1 MALLRSSS
9 RPLNSIGYREL
20 AGNIGR
26 WILKWRHPL
35 WWLPDV
41 PSEQDEAYRR
51 IWANLRQVD
60 RVVDGRHD
68 TEDWFKRSGD
78 FVYVCARIPSDILT
92 PDYERLTGI
101 LQEFPFTRV
110 IPPSYLNITVQE
122 LGYHTERPEGR
133 DEFTQHWLDEF
144 IHHAETPIGS
154 FRPFD
159 VRLGGANSY
168 VDAAFLDVHD
178 NGWLSRIHT
187 RLLDFVS
194 QPPSMRYAYL
204 PELIVAQY
212 VQVASIDSLVRAL
225 TPFRDTTFGSFRVNT
240 IDVMRVST
248 SETFAVPQLVHSF
261 ELGHEPGLIDRV
273 SPAEDLSRR

>member
-1 MALLRSSS
+1 M
-9 RPLNSIGYREL
+9 NSIGFREL
-20 AGNIGR
+20 ARNIGR

-68 TEDWFKRSGD
+68 TDDWYARTGD
-78 FVYVCARIPSDILT
+78 FVYVCARIPIDVLT
-92 PDYERLTGI
+92 PDYERLVET
-101 LQEFPFTRV
+101 LERFPFARIV
-110 IPPSYLNITVQE
+110 PRPYLNITVQE
-122 LGYHTERPEGR
+122 LGYLTERPVGR
-133 DEFTQHWLDEF
+133 DEITQHWLDEF
-144 IHHAETPIGS
+144 IQHAERPIGS

-168 VDAAFLDVHD
+168 VDAAFIDVHD
-178 NGWLSRIHT
+178 NGWLSRIHN

-194 QPPSMRYAYL
+194 QPPSTRYAYL

-212 VQVASIDSLVRAL
+212 VQVAPIDTLVRAL
-225 TPFRDTTFGSFRVNT
+225 TPFRDTAFETFRITT

-248 SETFAVPQLVHSF
+248 SETFAEPQLVHSF
-261 ELGHEPGLIDRV
+261 ELGNEPGIIDRV
-273 SPAEDLSRR
+273 SPGDDRAHR

>member
-1 MALLRSSS
+1 M
-9 RPLNSIGYREL
+9 NSIGYRQL
-20 AGNIGR
+20 ARNIGQ

-51 IWANLRQVD
+51 IWSNLRQVHQ
-60 RVVDGRHD
+60 VVDGRHD
-68 TEDWFKRSGD
+68 TDDWYARDGD
-78 FVYVCARIPSDILT
+78 FVYVCARVPADVLS
-92 PDYERLTGI
+92 PDYDELLDTLAKYSFARA
-101 LQEFPFTRV
+101 
-110 IPPSYLNITVQE
+110 IPRHHLKIIVQE
-122 LGYHTERPEGR
+122 LGYLTERPRGR
-133 DEFTQHWLDEF
+133 DEITDRWLEEF
-144 IHHAETPIGS
+144 IQQAENPVSS

-159 VRLGGANSY
+159 VLLGGANSF

-194 QPPSMRYAYL
+194 QPPSTRYAYL

-212 VQVASIDSLVRAL
+212 VQVAPIDSLVRAL
-225 TPFRDTTFGSFRVNT
+225 TPFRDRAFGEFRVSS

-248 SETFAVPQLVHSF
+248 TEAFAEPQLVHSF

-273 SPAEDLSRR
+273 SSESASR